1 MPGNVNSH
9 SFASLSIDPYPRF
22 TLNIF
27 IMSLRQLK
35 ITNSVT
41 ARDSI
46 SLNKY
51 LQEIGKIKMIS
62 PDEET
67 ALCSRVREGDRCA
80 LEKLVKANLR
90 FVVSV
95 AKQYQGNG
103 IPLADLVNEGNI
115 GLVKAARKFDETR
128 GFRFISFA
136 VWWIRQEIV
145 QSVAR
150 QAQVIRLPLNKSV
163 LISKIRKASLTLEQE
178 LQRQAD
184 PEEIAEFLNIN
195 VEDVRDAMGIVE
207 RTLSLDAPLGEDD
220 DNSCLADM
228 IADNGTADADES
240 LVHGDS
246 LKTEIIRR
254 LNMLNDRQKETICC
268 FFGIGG
274 KSMTLEDIATR
285 FQLTT
290 ERVRQIKEKAL
301 EKLKASCNFKVLKEY
316 L

>member
-1 MPGNVNSH
+1 MIPLFTV
-9 SFASLSIDPYPRF
+9 SIDPYPRI
-22 TLNIF
+22 TLNYSF
-27 IMSLRQLK
+27 MSLRQLK
-35 ITNSVT
+35 ITNTVT

-51 LQEIGKIKMIS
+51 LQEIGRIPMIS

-67 ALCSRVREGDRCA
+67 RICREVRGGNCRA
-80 LEKLVKANLR
+80 LEKLIRANLR

-95 AKQYQGNG
+95 AKQYQGHG
-103 IPLADLVNEGNI
+103 IPLPDLVNEGNI

-145 QSVAR
+145 QSIAS
-150 QAQVIRLPLNKSV
+150 QSKVIRLPLNKSL
-163 LISKIRKASLTLEQE
+163 LIGKIRKASLLMEQQ

-184 PEEIAEFLNIN
+184 PGEIAEFLDIP
-195 VEDVRDAMGIVE
+195 EDDIREAMGIVDS
-207 RTLSLDAPLGEDD
+207 TLSLDAPFGGEEE
-220 DNSCLADM
+220 NSCLAEM
-228 IADNGTADADES
+228 IADFGAPETDNS
-240 LVHGDS
+240 LVQADS
-246 LKTEIIRR
+246 LKTEIARR
-254 LNMLNDRQKETICC
+254 LNLLNDRQKETICC

-274 KSMTLEDIATR
+274 RPMTLEDIASR

-301 EKLKASCNFKVLKEY
+301 EKLKASCNFRVLKEY

>member
-1 MPGNVNSH
+1 
-9 SFASLSIDPYPRF
+9 
-22 TLNIF
+22 
-27 IMSLRQLK
+27 MSLRQLK
-35 ITNSVT
+35 ITNTVT
-41 ARDSI
+41 TRDSI

-51 LQEIGKIKMIS
+51 LQEIGKVKMIS
-62 PDEET
+62 PGEE
-67 ALCSRVREGDRCA
+67 AELCRQIHEGNQPA

-145 QSVAR
+145 QSIAR
-150 QAQVIRLPLNKSV
+150 QAKVIRLPLNKSV
-163 LISKIRKASLTLEQE
+163 LLSKIRKASAELEQQ
-178 LQRQAD
+178 LQRQPDA
-184 PEEIAEFLNIN
+184 EEIAEWLDIPLT
-195 VEDVRDAMGIVE
+195 DVKDALGIAST
-207 RTLSLDAPLGEDD
+207 TLSLDAPLGEEEE
-220 DNSCLADM
+220 NGSLGDM
-228 IADNGTADADES
+228 IAQEGEQETDER

-246 LKTEIIRR
+246 LKTEISRR
-254 LNMLNDRQKETICC
+254 LNMLTDRQKETICC
-268 FFGIGG
+268 FFGIGRA
-274 KSMTLEDIATR
+274 SMSLDDIASQ
-285 FQLTT
+285 FHLTT

-301 EKLKASCNFKVLKEY
+301 EKLKASCNFYALREF